1 MEVQNLSA
9 FPHFACE
16 KHGRKGEVFD
26 IIAVRGT
33 FDLVA
38 DGPAK
43 PSDQQLPVCLAD
55 TYYGE
60 PESSSLRAE
69 SDLAIIKPATDI
81 VMTGHARSPGATA
94 QRDWVVG
101 LRIGPQTKGV
111 RVTGPRQWQRSIAG
125 WSLSKPEPATQVR
138 LNYELAYG
146 GRYDKLAHKD
156 PAKLPPKKSS
166 PITNAQA
173 ESPAHAPEWVQHT
186 HNPAGRG
193 VVGDYEIK
201 HAKVIPAPQI
211 EATDDPIKDFNGKYT
226 PQGFGP
232 TARWWQPRCSYAGT
246 YGDVWRKDHYPDLP
260 PDFDFMFN
268 NGATPDLVWRGGN
281 PKGKPSYLQG
291 NEPFGLLGVL
301 AEGRLDGTLPDVS
314 PRCEIVD
321 FAGQYRSLKPVLDT
335 VIFDTDARTV
345 SLVWR
350 ITLKR
355 EWQIVGALLHN
366 GPEQQNRPSDDLPA
380 VLMTAQSRTSNEHLE
395 PIHG

>member
-1 MEVQNLSA
+1 MA
-9 FPHFACE
+9 HFVCE

-38 DGPAK
+38 NAPAK
-43 PSDQQLPVCLAD
+43 AAAQQLPVCLAD

-60 PESSSLRAE
+60 PESSSLQAE

-81 VMTGHARSPGATA
+81 VMVGHARAPGGIA

-111 RVTGPRQWQRSIAG
+111 RVTGPRQWQRGITG

-138 LNYELAYG
+138 LQYELAYG

-156 PAKLPPKKSS
+156 PANLPPKKSS
-166 PITNAQA
+166 PAAN
-173 ESPAHAPEWVQHT
+173 SPAEAATHTPEWVQHP

-193 VVGDYEIK
+193 LVGDYALK

-211 EATDDPIKDFNGKYT
+211 EATDDPIQDFNGKYS

-232 TARWWQPRCSYAGT
+232 IARWWQPRIGYVGT
-246 YGDVWRKDHYPDLP
+246 YDDAWRKDHYPDLP
-260 PDFDFMFN
+260 TDFDFMFHN
-268 NGATPDLVWRGGN
+268 SATPDLVWRGGS
-281 PKGKPSYLQG
+281 PKGQPTYLQG

-301 AEGRLDGTLPDVS
+301 AEGRLDGTLPGITLH
-314 PRCEIVD
+314 CEIVD
-321 FAGQYRSLKPVLDT
+321 FAGQHRSLKPVLDT
-335 VIFDTDARTV
+335 VVFDTDARTV

-350 ITLKR
+350 VTLRR
-355 EWQIVGALLHN
+355 EWRIMGALLHH
-366 GPEQQNRPSDDLPA
+366 EAAMQNSPVDFVGNA
-380 VLMTAQSRTSNEHLE
+380 SRTTSTKMVNSPRELA
-395 PIHG
+395 HGHS